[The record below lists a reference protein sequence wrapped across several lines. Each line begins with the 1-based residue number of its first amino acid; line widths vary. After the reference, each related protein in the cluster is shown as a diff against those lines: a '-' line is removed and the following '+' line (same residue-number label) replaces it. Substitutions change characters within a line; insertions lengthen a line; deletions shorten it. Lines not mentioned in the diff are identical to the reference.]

1 MLCLPFFGSSKPKP
15 QPTRAKDKPLT
26 VLKEL
31 KKSTFPVYLAHSHLL
46 NCPIAVKVFPR
57 EGQQPHPSFFRELAV
72 QQLCHPHI
80 IKIHESC
87 ELVHGFTK
95 EEKEPVAYILMEL
108 APFGTFFDL
117 IWRKGFP
124 VNEVLTRTYF
134 HQLIDGIEYLHSNF
148 IAHTDLKPENLM
160 LGDQYILKIIDF
172 ERSKKGTIGKI
183 PGRGTKNYR
192 APEVKNKECD
202 DPKAADMYSAGIIL
216 FVMMCHFHPYIED
229 KEIKGYDLQKM
240 MLENK
245 ESYWDALLECK
256 GDIDHCGQ
264 DFKDLFFGMV
274 KLSPLERWTLDDV
287 KKSGWYNGPTLSTK
301 ELKIAMSKIIKEKIS
316 VK

>member
-15 QPTRAKDKPLT
+15 QGNKVKDKPLT
-26 VLKEL
+26 ILKEL
-31 KKSTFPVYLAHSHLL
+31 KKSTFPVYLAHSHTL
-46 NCPIAVKVFPR
+46 NTPIAVKVFPI
-57 EGQQPHPSFFRELAV
+57 ESAQPHPSYFRELVV
-72 QQLCHPHI
+72 QQLCHPNI
-80 IKIHESC
+80 IKVHESC
-87 ELVHGFTK
+87 EFVSQFCK

-117 IWRKGFP
+117 IWRKGLP
-124 VNEVLTRTYF
+124 INESLTRTYF
-134 HQLIDGIEYLHSNF
+134 HQLIDGVDYLHSNY

-192 APEVKNKECD
+192 APEVKNKECE
-202 DPKAADMYSAGIIL
+202 DPKSADVYSAGVIL
-216 FVMMCHFHPYIED
+216 FVLMSHFHPYLED
-229 KEIKGYDLQKM
+229 KEVKGFDLQKL
-240 MLENK
+240 MLENN
-245 ESYWDALLECK
+245 EFYWDALIECK
-256 GDIDHCGQ
+256 GDVENLSQ

-274 KLSPLERWTLDDV
+274 RLSPLERWTLEEV
-287 KKSGWYNGPTLSTK
+287 KRSVWYNGPVLSQK
-301 ELKIAMSKIIKEKIS
+301 ELKIIMAKTIKEKIS